1 MAVIDTDKVVTVSQ
15 IVEELRVSIP
25 TARGLVEDLT
35 PVASINR
42 TSFYNREDVKV
53 VLRQRHANVLAFLEV
68 MSQDESYDTN
78 IAYTLR
84 GGDERGDMEDD
95 EQ

>member
-15 IVEELRVSIP
+15 LVEELRVSIP

-84 GGDERGDMEDD
+84 GGGERGDMEND